1 MTTTPCR
8 EHVYCSSL
16 AVLGTGSDVGKSTIA
31 AGICR
36 ILTNHGLSIAP
47 FKGQNMSNNSRP
59 ALLPHGKG
67 YGEIG
72 IAQAIQAEACRI
84 LPRVEMNPVLLKSGG
99 RRPTDGAYLCSVLV
113 LGQLLATEDYGQL
126 KERTQTLMT
135 LVLNAHQQLYQAT
148 KAQVIVLEGAGSCTE
163 LNLMDRD
170 IVNLPL
176 VRKLNC
182 PWLLVAN
189 IDPGGVFAQ
198 IVGTKACLPDNDW
211 DMCVGIVINK
221 LRGDVK
227 YFEPGPTMLREMVGK
242 PVFVVPYLNK
252 LHIAEE
258 DGMGVERRLNGEKYK
273 TSTTTNNTIPTVVV
287 VAYPHVA
294 MTEDLLPLE
303 SDHRYHLDWRRD
315 TKPMYPPDAI
325 ILPGSRQTRSDMEW
339 LVHTGWDTYI
349 KDFVKN
355 GGRILGICGGY
366 QMMGM
371 EITDETGV
379 ENGPVG
385 TTLGLGIFAIR
396 TTLEPTEVKVVRPQ
410 SATLLT
416 GDGCDD
422 IQLEGYEVHCGK
434 SSPINDDAS
443 PPLIQLPNGQED
455 GSTQNGCVHGCYL
468 HCMLRSK
475 AARDFL
481 LLGHGHTYEFN
492 DCKCDTIDEQDPLD
506 RLANHLES
514 CGLNFETLTR
524 MLDIM

>member
-1 MTTTPCR
+1 M
-8 EHVYCSSL
+8 
-16 AVLGTGSDVGKSTIA
+16 
-31 AGICR
+31 
-36 ILTNHGLSIAP
+36 TNHGLSVAP

-99 RRPTDGAYLCSVLV
+99 RRPTDGAYLCSVFV

-126 KERTQTLMT
+126 KERTHTLMN
-135 LVLNAHQQLYQAT
+135 LVLNAHQQLHQVT
-148 KAQVIVLEGAGSCTE
+148 KAQMIVLEGAGSCTE

-176 VRKLNC
+176 VRKLKC

-198 IVGTKACLPDNDW
+198 IVGTKACLPDSDW

-221 LRGDVK
+221 LRGEVK
-227 YFEPGPTMLREMVGK
+227 YFEPGPAMLQEMVGK
-242 PVFVVPYLNK
+242 PIFVVPYLNN
-252 LHIAEE
+252 LNIAEE
-258 DGMGVERRLNGEKYK
+258 DGMGVERRLKGEKNK
-273 TSTTTNNTIPTVVV
+273 TSSTTNKNPIVVV
-287 VAYPHVA
+287 VSYPHIA

-303 SDHRYHLDWRRD
+303 SDDRYHLDWRRD
-315 TKPMYPPDAI
+315 SKPTNPPDAI
-325 ILPGSRQTRSDMEW
+325 LLPGSRQTQCDMEW

-349 KDFVKN
+349 KDFVRN

-366 QMMGM
+366 QMMGL
-371 EITDETGV
+371 EIIDEIGV
-379 ENGPVG
+379 ECGPVG
-385 TTLGLGIFAIR
+385 SIPGLGLFAIR
-396 TTLEPTEVKVVRPQ
+396 TVLEPTEVKVVRPQ

-422 IQLEGYEVHCGK
+422 IQLEGYEVHCGTTT
-434 SSPINDDAS
+434 PINDVS
-443 PPLIQLPNGQED
+443 SQSLIRFYSGQED
-455 GSTQNGCVHGCYL
+455 GSTQNGRVHGCYL
-468 HCMLRSK
+468 HGILRSK

-481 LLGHGHTYEFN
+481 LLGPGHKYAFTDQKSDAIEE
-492 DCKCDTIDEQDPLD
+492 KDPLD
-506 RLANHLES
+506 RLADHLES
-514 CGLNFETLTR
+514 CGLDFETLTR
-524 MLDIM
+524 IADNRLQWAGI